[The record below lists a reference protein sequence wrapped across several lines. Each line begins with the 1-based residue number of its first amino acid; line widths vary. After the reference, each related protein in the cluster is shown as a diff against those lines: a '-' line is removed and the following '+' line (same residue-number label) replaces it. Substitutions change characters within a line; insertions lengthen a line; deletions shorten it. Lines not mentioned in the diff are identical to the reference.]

1 MGSQSRRNAMREIG
15 KIKESI
21 AKKEASIAKI
31 EKKIE
36 RLSAKVEASGKE
48 IAKAQ
53 DREARVSYIKW
64 LDYGAQW
71 DFDDLWRAYGDLADA
86 KAVLAKY
93 NVELEKAVN
102 FENEEKIPA
111 IWEFLLDWASK
122 VREYYLINAKSYYD
136 LRASEAKEFEEW
148 KATGEFKKQVEER
161 IALKCNAWSAEYA
174 VEEEWKQNRYFY
186 IDGLTKELTSIKWKR
201 VPNPVREWESDYV
214 AESYSVDEAKLD
226 SIIAR
231 ERDDKYRD
239 LVHRI
244 TKVAG
249 EILDASDLRIGEK
262 GNICGIVKGS
272 RKNAYVE
279 TIPCAGYNIVRFHY
293 RVIVNAPK
301 SLNPG
306 K

>member
-1 MGSQSRRNAMREIG
+1 MREISQ
-15 KIKESI
+15 IKESI
-21 AKKEASIAKI
+21 AKKEAAIAKI

-36 RLSAKVEASGKE
+36 RLSAKVGPKGAKIAEAH
-48 IAKAQ
+48 
-53 DREARVSYIKW
+53 DREARVDFIKT
-64 LDYGAQW
+64 LNCDGEW
-71 DFDDLWRAYGDLADA
+71 DFDDLWRAYSDLDGA
-86 KAVLAKY
+86 KAILAKY
-93 NVELEKAVN
+93 NVELEKANN
-102 FENEEKIPA
+102 FANEEKIPA

-122 VREYYLINAKSYYD
+122 VREYYLINAKSYYN
-136 LRASEAKEFEEW
+136 LCASEKAEFGEW
-148 KATGEFKKQVEER
+148 KAGREYKEQVEEM
-161 IALKCNAWSAEYA
+161 IASGRAKWK
-174 VEEEWKQNRYFY
+174 VESEVESKWLRERYSC

-201 VPNPVREWESDYV
+201 VPSPINGWDHDYV

-226 SIIAR
+226 SVITR

-244 TKVAG
+244 TAVAG
-249 EILDASDLRIGEK
+249 EILDASALRIGAK